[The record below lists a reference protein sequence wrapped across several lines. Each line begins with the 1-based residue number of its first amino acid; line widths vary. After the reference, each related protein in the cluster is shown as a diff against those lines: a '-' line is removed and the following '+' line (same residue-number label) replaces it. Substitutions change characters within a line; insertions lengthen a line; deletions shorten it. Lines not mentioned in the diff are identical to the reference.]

1 MLRTHPHLPFECTY
15 HFICVGPQAFVL
27 LDVIRSPQ
35 GNSLRF
41 FYVEAGKVQ
50 HHETI
55 NEPQIGGSALSPLGD
70 SIKRSVGPLTF
81 DFKFTVL
88 QSAGAVAP
96 INPFRIFAITAKDHP
111 AVKYEG
117 TITYQKASGPPQAW
131 TLAGAPGSIS
141 QHYGRTLPEYLYFTT
156 YSDGGTPQLV
166 GAISRVNTAFGPRVL
181 SSYVSLTKDGRKPH
195 TVLSLRPSWHRNAN
209 GTITVRS
216 RRGEVSLELGTQSLS
231 HQIDHA
237 AGKTWFNARI
247 FLPALGF
254 TPLPAL
260 VETRG
265 SGWKVED

>member
-15 HFICVGPQAFVL
+15 HFIGVGPQAFVL

-41 FYVEAGKVQ
+41 FYIEAGKLQ

-55 NEPQIGGSALSPLGD
+55 NEPQIGGSELSPLGD

-81 DFKFTVL
+81 ELKFTVL

-111 AVKYEG
+111 AVKYAG
-117 TITYQKASGPPQAW
+117 TINYQPASGTPRSW
-131 TLAGAPGSIS
+131 TLAGAPGTIS

-156 YSDGGTPQLV
+156 YSDGQTPQLV
-166 GAISRVNTAFGPRVL
+166 GAISRVNTAFGFRVV

-209 GTITVRS
+209 GTTVRS
-216 RRGEVSLELGTQSLS
+216 RHGELSVELGTQPLS

-237 AGKTWFNARI
+237 PGKTWFNACI
-247 FLPALGF
+247 SLPALGV

-265 SGWKVED
+265 SAWKVES